1 MISTL
6 FKSLAIAVAVAATG
20 AATAQERITVRD
32 SWTPSGL
39 HAGWAW
45 GLEKG
50 IFSAAGLDV
59 RHEDGN
65 GSTTTVQLV
74 GAGKIDVGYTDQ
86 SVMAIARGK
95 GVPLVSIGGLINK
108 TSMGIFV
115 PKNSGIT
122 KIKDLE
128 GKEVIYTSSS
138 FEGPFIDALLKAGGT
153 SREKVDMISVDASSK
168 ISVYNSG
175 KGSGMVTSIPFGA
188 PYVEQARPSDYIS
201 FADYGFV
208 LPSYGLVVLEDT
220 LKTRRPALTKL
231 TKAFFD
237 SWQAIASGG
246 DKTIAE
252 AADILIKR
260 RPDAKLNR
268 DQTIAS
274 IREHIK
280 FFRTPNTQSL
290 PLGAQSTEDWKA
302 VIRSLE
308 AAKLIPAGS
317 TPEQYFTNALVLGS
331 AK

>member
-1 MISTL
+1 MIPTL
-6 FKSLAIAVAVAATG
+6 FKSLAIAIAITVTG
-20 AATAQERITVRD
+20 TATAQERISVRD

-108 TSMGIFV
+108 TSLGIFV
-115 PKNSGIT
+115 PKGSGIT
-122 KIKDLE
+122 KVKDLE

-138 FEGPFIDALLKAGGT
+138 FEGPFIDSLLKAGGT
-153 SREKVDMISVDASSK
+153 SRDKVEMVSVDASSK

-175 KGSGMVTSIPFGA
+175 KGMGMVTSIPFGA
-188 PYVEQARPSDYIS
+188 PYVEQARPSDYLL

-220 LKTRRPALTKL
+220 LKTRRPALTRL
-231 TKAFFD
+231 SKAFFE
-237 SWQAIASGG
+237 SWQQIAAGG
-246 DKTIAE
+246 EKTIAE

-268 DQTIAS
+268 EQTMAS

-280 FFRTPNTQSL
+280 FFRTPNTQGM
-290 PLGAQSTEDWKA
+290 PLGAQSAEDWKA

-308 AAKLIPAGS
+308 TAKLIPTGS
-317 TPEQYFTNALVLGS
+317 LPEQYFTNALVLGTG
-331 AK
+331 K